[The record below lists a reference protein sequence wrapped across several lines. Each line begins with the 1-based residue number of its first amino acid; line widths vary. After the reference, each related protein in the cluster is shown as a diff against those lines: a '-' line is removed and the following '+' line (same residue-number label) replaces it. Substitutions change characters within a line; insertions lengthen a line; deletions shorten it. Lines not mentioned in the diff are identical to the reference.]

1 MKDIEQFLKDNKPQT
16 PAEDNFII
24 EMNAR
29 LEAVEGIKSTV
40 AEERRRGR
48 RMMLAAL
55 GAGLILGGLVT
66 AVLILHPALPE
77 AVGGKWFTAIRG
89 AAAGFQ
95 TFLKSAPQ
103 ALSLLIAAFAITI
116 GLVVLNPRRR

>member
-1 MKDIEQFLKDNKPQT
+1 MKDIEQFLKENKPQA
-16 PAEDNFII
+16 PAEDSFII

-40 AEERRRGR
+40 AEERRRGH

-55 GAGLILGGLVT
+55 GAGLILGGLVA

-77 AVGGKWFTAIRG
+77 AVGGKWLTSVRD

-103 ALSLLIAAFAITI
+103 ALSLLIAALAITL
-116 GLVVLNPRRR
+116 GLVALKPRRR